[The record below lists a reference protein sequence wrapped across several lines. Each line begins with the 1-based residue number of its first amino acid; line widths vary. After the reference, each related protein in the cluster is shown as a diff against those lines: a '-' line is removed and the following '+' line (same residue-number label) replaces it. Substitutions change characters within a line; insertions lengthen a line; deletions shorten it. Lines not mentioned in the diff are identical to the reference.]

1 MNREPV
7 KSSFIKE
14 IGWENGTLEIK
25 FSNDQVWQYFGV
37 PPETWAGF
45 RVAQSQ
51 GKFFH
56 NYIKPNYAAQDVT
69 SIEKLPSVGPA

>member
-1 MNREPV
+1 MKREPV
-7 KSSFIKE
+7 KSSFITS

-45 RVAQSQ
+45 RIAPSQ

-56 NYIKPNYAAQDVT
+56 NHIKDKYAEGEVT
-69 SIEKLPSVGPA
+69 RIEELPSVGPA